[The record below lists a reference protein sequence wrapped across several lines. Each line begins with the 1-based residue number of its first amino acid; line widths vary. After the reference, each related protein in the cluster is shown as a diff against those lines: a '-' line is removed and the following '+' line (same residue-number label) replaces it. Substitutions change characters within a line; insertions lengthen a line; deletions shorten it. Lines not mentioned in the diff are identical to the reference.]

1 MAVAQVA
8 MKSDSTAPGRPSLGR
23 GRAALTWCLCALWCT
38 PVSGGKFLLHRQPA
52 STGAV
57 ATSAVATT
65 NTAGTNVSQHI
76 MLNLFKLHQE
86 ALNAVAQQSNVI
98 QTKALR
104 KEALAKDAIELEIP
118 LAAEGDTQEL
128 AKDVGEEDKQIQAA
142 LQKST
147 DEAKEGLEELKDKT
161 AIAVNMS
168 AARTVRDVEIQAE
181 QGAMN
186 ISEHSVQLQAEAAAL
201 AREAVGAAN
210 FSQEAAINSKLWVNE
225 LPSKEAAGAVA
236 AALQSEAESKLLRH
250 EYEDI
255 KRIAK
260 LAGNLALTTIKVSDQ
275 ALAQAEVAKKE
286 ATLTVEQAAQNALL
300 LNTIRSQ
307 TKQAANT
314 ATLVVDALQPR

>member
-23 GRAALTWCLCALWCT
+23 GRVALTWCLCALWCA
-38 PVSGGKFLLHRQPA
+38 PVSGGKFLLQRQP
-52 STGAV
+52 GAV

-118 LAAEGDTQEL
+118 LAAEIDTQEL

-147 DEAKEGLEELKDKT
+147 EEAKEGLEELKDKT

-186 ISEHSVQLQAEAAAL
+186 ISEHSVQL
-201 AREAVGAAN
+201 
-210 FSQEAAINSKLWVNE
+210 
-225 LPSKEAAGAVA
+225 
-236 AALQSEAESKLLRH
+236 
-250 EYEDI
+250 
-255 KRIAK
+255 
-260 LAGNLALTTIKVSDQ
+260 
-275 ALAQAEVAKKE
+275 
-286 ATLTVEQAAQNALL
+286 
-300 LNTIRSQ
+300 
-307 TKQAANT
+307 
-314 ATLVVDALQPR
+314 